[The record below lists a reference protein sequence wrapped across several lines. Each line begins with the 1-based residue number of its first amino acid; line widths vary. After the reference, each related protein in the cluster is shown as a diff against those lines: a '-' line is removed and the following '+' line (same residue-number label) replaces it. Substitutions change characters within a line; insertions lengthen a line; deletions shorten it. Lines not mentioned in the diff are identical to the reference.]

1 MENQAS
7 IERYFIMY
15 TTHSSIGLIIL
26 SVKAVAFSPSPL
38 WPAVSYIAPSIDT
51 NSRQF
56 SRFLVN
62 DDNSLELKRR
72 NFIIGGLASQII
84 WDPLLQPA
92 VAADDGDLTSQ
103 MFNEDGSLKAAS
115 DGKTE
120 LKLEAKSRQIALNF
134 PSKITDRA
142 VVSVDGKHIPGG
154 ESDGKFLK
162 VTYDVPEKWTDAP
175 DYIDTLLASGEK
187 ACDRIVV
194 YQAPGFF
201 KDFTKL
207 EAATKIGVAKALNVE
222 SLESGVLPSTLKSAD
237 IVSGR
242 KTTKDCGNNGD
253 QCKYYEFD
261 LAMAPDNC
269 DPKGAENLGLGFCPY
284 NTIVLL
290 SATIIAERML
300 VFAVTCTKDEW
311 KRSNADLKRVR
322 SSFAV
327 EF

>member
-1 MENQAS
+1 MKDIIVMWKTYS
-7 IERYFIMY
+7 LL
-15 TTHSSIGLIIL
+15 GLLIFSL
-26 SVKAVAFSPSPL
+26 ETVAFAPSPL
-38 WPAVSYIAPSIDT
+38 RLVSSKSPSIDT
-51 NSRQF
+51 DSRQF
-56 SRFLVN
+56 SLFSSYNGDKVN
-62 DDNSLELKRR
+62 EMNRRSLIL
-72 NFIIGGLASQII
+72 GGLVSQILLT
-84 WDPLLQPA
+84 PSLQPA

-103 MFNEDGSLKAAS
+103 MFNEDGSLKAIP
-115 DGKTE
+115 DGKSQSE
-120 LKLEAKSRQIALNF
+120 LEAKSRKIAINF
-134 PSKITDRA
+134 PIQITDKA
-142 VVSVDGKHIPGG
+142 IVSVDGGKNPGG
-154 ESDGKFLK
+154 DNEDNFLK
-162 VTYDVPEKWTDAP
+162 ITYDVPEKWTDAP

-194 YQAPGFF
+194 YQVPGVF

-207 EAATKIGVAKALNVE
+207 EAATTIGVAKALSVD

-237 IVSGR
+237 IVNGR
-242 KTTKDCGNNGD
+242 KINKVCGNNGD

-290 SATIIAERML
+290 SSTIISQRMF
-300 VFAVTCTKDEW
+300 VFAIVCTKDEW

-322 SSFAV
+322 SSFNV

>member
-1 MENQAS
+1 LKDNC
-7 IERYFIMY
+7 IMSLTY
-15 TTHSSIGLIIL
+15 SLLVLTIL
-26 SVKAVAFSPSPL
+26 ALKAVAFSPSPL
-38 WPAVSYIAPSIDT
+38 SLICSKSPSINT
-51 NSRQF
+51 NYSRQF
-56 SRFLVN
+56 SLSSVN
-62 DDNSLELKRR
+62 DDANVIVMNRR
-72 NFIIGGLASQII
+72 NFITAGLVSQIL
-84 WDPLLQPA
+84 WTPLLQPA
-92 VAADDGDLTSQ
+92 AADEGDLTSQ
-103 MFNEDGSLKAAS
+103 MFNEDGSLKAVLNGKSQS
-115 DGKTE
+115 D
-120 LKLEAKSRQIALNF
+120 LEAKSRKIVINF
-134 PSKITDRA
+134 PTEINDKAI
-142 VVSVDGKHIPGG
+142 VSADGRKVSAG
-154 ESDGKFLK
+154 ENEGKFLK

-194 YQAPGFF
+194 YQVPGIF

-207 EAATKIGVAKALNVE
+207 DAATTIGVAKALSVD

-237 IVSGR
+237 VVSGR
-242 KTTKDCGNNGD
+242 KATKDCGNTGD

-290 SATIIAERML
+290 SATIVAERML

-322 SSFAV
+322 SSFTV

>member
-1 MENQAS
+1 MKDNC
-7 IERYFIMY
+7 IM
-15 TTHSSIGLIIL
+15 SSTYSLLGLTL
-26 SVKAVAFSPSPL
+26 LTLLTLKAVAFSPSPL
-38 WPAVSYIAPSIDT
+38 RLICPLTQSNNIK
-51 NSRQF
+51 SRQF
-56 SRFLVN
+56 SLFSVN
-62 DDNSLELKRR
+62 DDVNVTELNRR
-72 NFIIGGLASQII
+72 NFITAGLVSQFL
-84 WDPLLQPA
+84 WVPLLQP
-92 VAADDGDLTSQ
+92 VSADEGDLTSQ
-103 MFNEDGSLKAAS
+103 MFNEDGSLKAALNGKSQS
-115 DGKTE
+115 D
-120 LKLEAKSRQIALNF
+120 LEAKSRKIVINF
-134 PSKITDRA
+134 PSEITDKA
-142 VVSVDGKHIPGG
+142 IVSTDGRKVSGG
-154 ESDGKFLK
+154 ENEGRFIK
-162 VTYDVPEKWTDAP
+162 VTYDVPDKWTDAP

-194 YQAPGFF
+194 YQVPGTF

-207 EAATKIGVAKALNVE
+207 DAATTIGVAKALSVD

-242 KTTKDCGNNGD
+242 KTTKDCGSSGD

-284 NTIVLL
+284 NTIVLM
-290 SATIIAERML
+290 SATIVAERML

-322 SSFAV
+322 SSFTV